1 MTKVIVLGHGG
12 YGSAIRRN
20 MEMLAGPQEDYFFV
34 DFNEDEDMEIL
45 QGKLAAVLAEMG
57 QHDVLFCCDLVGG
70 TPFNVAA
77 ALCAE
82 NSNYCC
88 VGGLNTMAY
97 LSMQYEL
104 DATAFEVADMACGVA
119 KEAVMR
125 FPPVEE

>member
-1 MTKVIVLGHGG
+1 MTKVVVLGHGG
-12 YGSAIRRN
+12 YGSAMRRN
-20 MEMLAGPQEDYFFV
+20 IEMLAGVQEDYYYV
-34 DFNEDEDMEIL
+34 DFNEEEDVEIL
-45 QGKLAAVLAEMG
+45 QGKVNAVLEQIG
-57 QHDVLFCCDLVGG
+57 EHDVLFCCDLVGG

-77 ALCAE
+77 AICAE
-82 NSNYCC
+82 KSNFCC

-104 DATAFEVADMACGVA
+104 ESSAFELADMACGVA